1 MASPKLNLTWASIHA
16 KTLSGSLWE
25 LGEEEGNLRD
35 LAKVLIEEGEL
46 PFRAD
51 DTADLVDGVSGDV
64 GDILRR
70 LKTVRGTIIKLATD
84 MMERLHEDVGNFTYE
99 GIKPFEVQLVKYKEV
114 PNEELGEVSR
124 HQGREETPL
133 PETPLA
139 FGLQWRILVPFGD
152 EFTKEGYEKSW
163 GEEADRQW
171 EEEWEY
177 NSEVFESTDEDEAR
191 EEWEGWGS
199 TDSLKVDWYAT
210 RFIEEWRDAR
220 GKLVKLPGYYSHVGS
235 AAQFHADIL
244 AGAGEAM
251 DEPVYLALKF
261 GGELKD
267 YAREQLSLAG
277 LLEASVKETF
287 TPYGQLA
294 SLAGV
299 WMGPF
304 DGGLYSYELFG
315 GEGVPNFPSP
325 KLGIR
330 RMGPRARKAGGSNL
344 LQRVASSGQAYT
356 FPFLAEVWG
365 FLDIKL

>member
-1 MASPKLNLTWASIHA
+1 MASPKLNLRRAWRNHPSLINTP
-16 KTLSGSLWE
+16 KRLSGSLWE

-46 PFRAD
+46 HFRAE
-51 DTADLVDGVSGDV
+51 DTADLVDGVIGEV
-64 GDILRR
+64 GDILRN
-70 LKTVRGTIIKLATD
+70 LKSLRGTIVELATET
-84 MMERLHEDVGNFTYE
+84 MERLHEDVGNFTYE

-152 EFTKEGYEKSW
+152 DFAKEGYEFSW
-163 GEEADRQW
+163 REEADRQW

-220 GKLVKLPGYYSHVGS
+220 GKLLKLPGHT
-235 AAQFHADIL
+235 I

-251 DEPVYLALKF
+251 DEPVSLALKF

-304 DGGLYSYELFG
+304 DGLYSYEVFG
-315 GEGVPNFPSP
+315 GEGVPTFPAP
-325 KLGIR
+325 KLGLR

-365 FLDIKL
+365 FLDIRL